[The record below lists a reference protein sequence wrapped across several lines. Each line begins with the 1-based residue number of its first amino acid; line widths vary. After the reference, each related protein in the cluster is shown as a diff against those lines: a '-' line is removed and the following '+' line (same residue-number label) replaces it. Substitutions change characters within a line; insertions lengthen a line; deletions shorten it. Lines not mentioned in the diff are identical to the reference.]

1 MAAIIGFIFFVIDA
15 LLGLLVLAIIVSAIL
30 SWLFAFD
37 VINHRNRFVNQ
48 LSSALDGLVAPL
60 LAPLR
65 SVVPSLGGIDLTPII
80 VLILIHGVRVY
91 LLPAS
96 KAALLTLTGAY

>member
-1 MAAIIGFIFFVIDA
+1 MAAILGFIFFVIDA
-15 LLGLLVLAIIVSAIL
+15 LLGLLVLAIIVSAVL

-48 LSSALDGLVAPL
+48 LSSALEALVAPV

-65 SVVPSLGGIDLTPII
+65 RIIPPLGGVDITPII
-80 VLILIHGVRVY
+80 ALLLITGVMNY

-96 KAALLTLTGAY
+96 HAALLELLVV